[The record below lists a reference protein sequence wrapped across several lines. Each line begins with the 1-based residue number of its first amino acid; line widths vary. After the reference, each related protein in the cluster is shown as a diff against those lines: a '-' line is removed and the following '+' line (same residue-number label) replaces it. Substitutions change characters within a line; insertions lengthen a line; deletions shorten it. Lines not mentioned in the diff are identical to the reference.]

1 VHSLCRLAEPLPSFG
16 ERWGDSALAYTM
28 VAERDNQRVT
38 KERTS
43 ALILLANARVWAS
56 EGWQVSI
63 TDADGKAL
71 DSAGFENWL
80 GPIEASPLQPIHA
93 APLEAPPALS
103 AEPERAAE
111 DGDES
116 HEAQE
121 SYGPQASYE
130 RQASSVRQAF
140 YEAQISYDT
149 QASEDVESEDVES
162 EEAESEAYY
171 EDLDAPERA
180 LEDHDFSEA

>member
-1 VHSLCRLAEPLPSFG
+1 
-16 ERWGDSALAYTM
+16 LAYTM

-63 TDADGKAL
+63 TDADGKEL

-80 GPIEASPLQPIHA
+80 GPIEASPLQPLHA
-93 APLEAPPALS
+93 APLEAPQEQDLS
-103 AEPERAAE
+103 AEAERAAE
-111 DGDES
+111 DADES
-116 HEAQE
+116 HEARE
-121 SYGPQASYE
+121 SH
-130 RQASSVRQAF
+130 
-140 YEAQISYDT
+140 EA
-149 QASEDVESEDVES
+149 QASEEVESEDLES
-162 EEAESEAYY
+162 EGLEFEDYD

-180 LEDHDFSEA
+180 MEDHEFSEASGSLT